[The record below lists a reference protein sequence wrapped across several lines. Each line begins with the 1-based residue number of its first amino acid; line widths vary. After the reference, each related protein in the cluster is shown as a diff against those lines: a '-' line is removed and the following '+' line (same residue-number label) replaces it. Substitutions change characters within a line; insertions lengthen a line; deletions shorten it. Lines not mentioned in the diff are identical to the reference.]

1 MLKQIKPI
9 LLACALLLSLLTSCA
24 PQRVT
29 VYCEPHFAKIYI
41 DGKYQG
47 NGIVQYS
54 IPKSQKYIVVS
65 CTEDD
70 MRFISRK
77 FLVHGL
83 KSEISVYMD
92 EYTDY
97 SSSPKTLLPY

>member
-1 MLKQIKPI
+1 MLKPTKPVLLAGALNLI
-9 LLACALLLSLLTSCA
+9 LLASCA
-24 PQRVT
+24 PQKVT
-29 VYCEPHFAKIYI
+29 VYCEPHYARIYI

-83 KSEISVYMD
+83 KSEISVYMG

-97 SSSPKTLLPY
+97 SSSPKTLLTY